1 MIRKGL
7 VIMAAA
13 SLAIL
18 AISTLTVGCASHGLV
33 ALVVTRQP
41 PPPVARPGII
51 GAGLNIRLT
60 PAQATV
66 AARHCSGW
74 ASKAGFANNGPSGD
88 LAVAVAIGMAES
100 GCDALACYDD
110 TTGTECSASAAAG
123 SSDSIDRGVWQI
135 NSHYWKDVT
144 NRCAFSG
151 LCNALSSYN
160 QVSGNGTNFT
170 PWTTYLAGTY
180 KRYLAA
186 AQAAVSALRAGTVTS
201 ADIGW
206 CASYGSDRRGAD
218 VRVAHCGIGDIRAQ
232 WWTITSGGWLRTTG
246 GLCLSAPSG
255 DSVTVQRCSSQLR
268 QHWQARSGSTLYNEG
283 ARSCLTAPG
292 GTLTSGRV
300 LTLSPCRQRRPR
312 PGTSRRRGST
322 RARQSRQNERGHFGS
337 SAAA

>member
-18 AISTLTVGCASHGLV
+18 AISALTAGRASTGPA
-33 ALVVTRQP
+33 ALVLKRQP
-41 PPPVARPGII
+41 PPPAAKPGII

-66 AARHCSGW
+66 AARHCSAW
-74 ASKAGFANNGPSGD
+74 ASKAGFANNGPGGD

-110 TTGTECSASAAAG
+110 TTGSECSASAAAG
-123 SSDSIDRGVWQI
+123 SNDSIDRGVWQI

-144 NRCAFSG
+144 NRCAFNG

-180 KRYLAA
+180 KRYLTAA
-186 AQAAVSALRAGTVTS
+186 RAAVSALRAGTVTS

-206 CASYGSDRRGAD
+206 CASYGSDRRGTD
-218 VRVAHCGIGDIRAQ
+218 VRVAQCGIGDIRAQ
-232 WWTITSGGWLRTTG
+232 WWIITSDGWLRTTG

-255 DSVTVQRCSSQLR
+255 DSVTVQRCSGQLR
-268 QHWQARSGSTLYNEG
+268 EQWLARSGFTLYNKG
-283 ARSCLTAPG
+283 ARRCLTGPS
-292 GTLTSGRV
+292 GTLTSGQV
-300 LTLSPCRQRRPR
+300 LRLSTCRQQKTEAWYLP
-312 PGTSRRRGST
+312 
-322 RARQSRQNERGHFGS
+322 
-337 SAAA
+337 